1 MKQSMIFFFGITN
14 GRKDLDFH
22 QQMTCDLCGRMGQY
36 RVFMTYMVLSIFF
49 IPVFKWGRTYYVETS
64 CCGSIYEL
72 RPETGRAIEY
82 GERVTIHQED
92 LYLRQKGS
100 NLRERKVSKI
110 CYNCGYETCEDF
122 EFCPKCGKAFES

>member
-1 MKQSMIFFFGITN
+1 MIFFFGITN

-22 QQMTCDLCGRMGQY
+22 QQMTCDVCGRMGQY

-64 CCGSIYEL
+64 CCHSIYEL

-82 GERVTIHQED
+82 GENVTIHQND
-92 LYLRQKGS
+92 LYLRQKGAS
-100 NLRERKVSKI
+100 AGNYGKNTKI
-110 CYNCGYETCEDF
+110 CYNCGYETGEDF
-122 EFCPKCGKAFES
+122 EFCPKCGRAFEN